1 MAVAATSAKAS
12 GRKLRGWN
20 AMPASIALAVAAT
33 NDGRAAGDG
42 SPIARTDPA
51 ELFQPSCSADL
62 FRAP

>member
-1 MAVAATSAKAS
+1 
-12 GRKLRGWN
+12 
-20 AMPASIALAVAAT
+20 MPASIALAVAAT